1 MTPCFTLMCLL
12 CKKIKKAKDQDV
24 LFTLLKVYK
33 PSTCPILRCKNH
45 KEESLYFHTKKKEFY
60 CRKCVTENKIDTEFL
75 RDATKEDVQN
85 ILRDIKKAYEN
96 RIKLFEE

>member
-1 MTPCFTLMCLL
+1 MCPN
-12 CKKIKKAKDQDV
+12 CKKIIKVKDQDF
-24 LFTLLKVYK
+24 LSSLLKVYK

-45 KEESLYFHTKKKEFY
+45 KEESLYFHTTKKEFF

-85 ILRDIKKAYEN
+85 ILLDIKRAH
-96 RIKLFEE
+96 